1 MEIGKKTFL
10 SAIVILFVLLIASG
24 IFTSI
29 LPMGSYEYL
38 EVDGVMT
45 IIPDSFQFIDGQ
57 RLSVVDWFLAPITV
71 FFTDEGIIVIS
82 IILFLLIIGGAIHVL
97 NDVKVLESLIY
108 KVVNKFKDKDHIL
121 NYVITFIFMALGA
134 FVGIF
139 EEVIPL
145 VPMMIVLSISLGYDK
160 MMGLGI
166 SVLSIGLGFAAAI
179 SNPFTLGVAQK
190 LSQIPVF
197 SGALFRVLFFITTYV
212 ILNIFLRWYGKKVKK
227 DANEE
232 TAVKSVE
239 SKALNWFMFMMGVL
253 VVLIVITPFV
263 PAVSSYNLPL
273 VALIFLLSGIGAGL
287 LSELKL
293 VGTLRSFFKGAVN
306 MLPAVILIML
316 ATGIKHIIQ
325 SGHIMDTILFYASR
339 WILSSHPFMA
349 IIMVYLLVLCLNFFV
364 GSGSAKAF
372 IVMPIIA
379 PLMDMI
385 GVSRQ
390 LGVLAFQFGDGFSN
404 ILYPTNAVL
413 LIALGLAGISYT
425 KWFKWIIKLQ
435 LVLALV
441 SVVFLGIGYLV
452 GY

>member
-10 SAIVILFVLLIASG
+10 SAVVILFLLLMVSG
-24 IFTSI
+24 ILTAI
-29 LPMGSYEYL
+29 LPMGAYEYV
-38 EVDGVMT
+38 ETDGVTT
-45 IIPDSFQFIDGQ
+45 IVPNSFQFIEGE
-57 RLSVVDWFLAPITV
+57 RLSVLDWFLAPITV
-71 FFTDEGIIVIS
+71 FFTDEGVIVIS
-82 IILFLLIIGGAIHVL
+82 IILFLMIIGGAIHVL
-97 NDVKVLESLIY
+97 NDVKVLESLIH
-108 KVVNKFKDKDHIL
+108 KVVKRFKDKDHIL
-121 NYVITFIFMALGA
+121 IYVITFIFMALGA

-190 LSQIPVF
+190 LSGIPVF
-197 SGALFRVLFFITTYV
+197 SGALFRVMIFAVTYV
-212 ILNIFLRWYGKKVKK
+212 LLNMFLRNYGKRIKKAPNEKNTVK
-227 DANEE
+227 D
-232 TAVKSVE
+232 VK
-239 SKALNWFMFMMGVL
+239 SKALNWFMVMMGL
-253 VVLIVITPFV
+253 LILLIVMTPFV

-273 VALIFLLSGIGAGL
+273 VAMIFLLSGLGAGM
-287 LSELKL
+287 LSNLKL
-293 VGTLRSFFKGAVN
+293 KGTLKSFSKGSLN
-306 MLPAVILIML
+306 MLPAVLLIML

-325 SGHIMDTILFYASR
+325 SGQIMDTLLYYASG
-339 WILSSHPFMA
+339 WILRSHPFMA
-349 IIMVYLLVLCLNFFV
+349 LIMVYLLVLCLNFFV

-413 LIALGLAGISYT
+413 LIALGLAGVSYT

-435 LVLALV
+435 VLLAVV
-441 SVVFLGIGYLV
+441 SILFLGLGYILD
-452 GY
+452 Y

>member
-10 SAIVILFVLLIASG
+10 SAVVILFLLLMVSG
-24 IFTSI
+24 ILTAI
-29 LPMGSYEYL
+29 LPMGAYEYV
-38 EVDGVMT
+38 ETDGVTT
-45 IIPDSFQFIDGQ
+45 IVPNSFQFIEGE
-57 RLSVVDWFLAPITV
+57 RLSVLDWFLAPITV
-71 FFTDEGIIVIS
+71 FFTDEGVIVIS
-82 IILFLLIIGGAIHVL
+82 IILFLMIIGGAIHVL
-97 NDVKVLESLIY
+97 NDVKVLESLIH
-108 KVVNKFKDKDHIL
+108 KVVKRFKDKDHIL
-121 NYVITFIFMALGA
+121 IYVITFIFMALGA

-190 LSQIPVF
+190 LSGIPVF
-197 SGALFRVLFFITTYV
+197 SGALFRVMIFAVTYV
-212 ILNIFLRWYGKKVKK
+212 LLNMFLRNYGKRIKKAPNEKNTVK
-227 DANEE
+227 D
-232 TAVKSVE
+232 VK
-239 SKALNWFMFMMGVL
+239 SKALNWFMVMMGL
-253 VVLIVITPFV
+253 LILLIVMTPFV

-273 VALIFLLSGIGAGL
+273 VAMIFLLSGLGAGM
-287 LSELKL
+287 LSNLKL
-293 VGTLRSFFKGAVN
+293 KGTLKSFSKGSLN
-306 MLPAVILIML
+306 MLPAVLLIML

-325 SGHIMDTILFYASR
+325 SGQIMDTLLYYASG
-339 WILSSHPFMA
+339 WILRSHPFMA
-349 IIMVYLLVLCLNFFV
+349 LIMVYLLVLCLNFFV

-413 LIALGLAGISYT
+413 LIALGLAGVSYT

-435 LVLALV
+435 VLLTVV
-441 SVVFLGIGYLV
+441 SILFLGLGYILD
-452 GY
+452 Y